1 VSRHLHLDLVGGIA
15 GDMTVGALIDA
26 GADAD
31 ELERRLRGSGLP
43 FTSIRVTRDWR
54 GGMAGVQFHVA
65 VEERAPHRSWRDVRE
80 LLQRATLP
88 ERARARA
95 LDVFARLAAAEGAVH
110 GCAPD
115 EVHFHEVGAMDS
127 IVDIVGAALALDL
140 LDATSFSCSA
150 VPICAGSVRA
160 AHGTMPLP
168 VPAAARLLA
177 GFELVPIEGSIETVT
192 PTGAAILASL
202 CEGSARALPALRLLG
217 TGTGM
222 GTAELPGRANVLR
235 VLLGECVRAAA
246 PRGEAVVIE
255 AAIDDMDPR
264 LYGEVSRRLFAA
276 GALDVALS
284 PLQMKKGRPGTLL
297 TVVARPELEGVLSG
311 LLLRETTTLG
321 VRSHDVRRTEL
332 LRRHETLETRFGAVR
347 VKLGLLGG
355 EIVNAVPEYD
365 DCERLARE
373 RGVPLKDVLGAAAAV
388 AAERLAPGRLAAE
401 RGDAPC

>member
-15 GDMTVGALIDA
+15 GDMTVAALIDA

-31 ELERRLRGSGLP
+31 EIKRRLAASGLP
-43 FTSIRVTRDWR
+43 HTATAVRREWR
-54 GGMAGVQFHVA
+54 GGMAGVLFQVA
-65 VEERAPHRSWRDVRE
+65 TEQNAPHRSWHHIRE
-80 LLQRATLP
+80 MLIQAKLP

-95 LDVFARLAAAEGAVH
+95 LDVFGRLAVAEGEVH
-110 GCAPD
+110 GCAAD
-115 EVHFHEVGAMDS
+115 EVHFHEVGAVDS
-127 IVDIVGAALALDL
+127 IVDIAAAALAVDL

-150 VPICAGSVRA
+150 VPVCAGSTRA
-160 AHGTMPLP
+160 AHGVMPLP
-168 VPAAARLLA
+168 VPAAAKLLR
-177 GFELVPIEGSIETVT
+177 GFTLVPIEGTLETVT

-202 CEGSARALPALRLLG
+202 CDGGERALPRLRLLA

-222 GTAELPGRANVLR
+222 GTAELPGRPNVLR
-235 VLLGECVRAAA
+235 VLLGEPAPAAAGA
-246 PRGEAVVIE
+246 PRGDAVVIE
-255 AAIDDMDPR
+255 ASIDDMDPR
-264 LYGEVSRRLFAA
+264 LYGEVAARLFAA

-311 LLLRETTTLG
+311 LVLRETTTLG

-332 LRRHETLETRFGAVR
+332 QRRHETLETRFGAVR

-355 EIVNAVPEYD
+355 EVVNASPEYD

-373 RGVPLKDVLGAAAAV
+373 RGVPVKDVLAAAA
-388 AAERLAPGRLAAE
+388 AAAAD
-401 RGDAPC
+401 RWTPAC